1 MVDFIEK
8 YLIKNKYCAI
18 PQLGLLKLEKTSA
31 QISVADN
38 LIVSPK
44 TIVVFFLNE
53 KETNQH
59 FIQLFSAEK
68 NIELTEAEKELE
80 NFIQQ
85 IVHLNGSETKQLNQI
100 GYFFKTEQGIIDFK
114 QNDVINQ
121 FNEILVAKRVIHPNQ
136 KHSVLVG
143 DEEKSNVFMS
153 DYLNKNN
160 KVSINK
166 WWVILLIILIA
177 VSIIVMNT
185 KHIIAFVNNL
195 Q

>member
-1 MVDFIEK
+1 MLDFIEK

-44 TIVVFFLNE
+44 TNVVFLPND

-68 NIELTEAEKELE
+68 KIELSEAEKQLE
-80 NFIQQ
+80 TF
-85 IVHLNGSETKQLNQI
+85 VHEIAHLKSSDTKQLNQT
-100 GYFFKTEQGIIDFK
+100 GCFFINDQGIIDFK

-121 FNEILVAKRVIHPNQ
+121 FNETLIARRVIHPNQ

-166 WWVILLIILIA
+166 WWIILLIILMA
-177 VSIIVMNT
+177 VSIIVMNI
-185 KHIIAFVNNL
+185 KHF
-195 Q
+195 

>member
-1 MVDFIEK
+1 M
-8 YLIKNKYCAI
+8 
-18 PQLGLLKLEKTSA
+18 
-31 QISVADN
+31 
-38 LIVSPK
+38 
-44 TIVVFFLNE
+44 
-53 KETNQH
+53 
-59 FIQLFSAEK
+59 
-68 NIELTEAEKELE
+68 
-80 NFIQQ
+80 
-85 IVHLNGSETKQLNQI
+85 HLNGSETKQLNQT
-100 GYFFKTEQGIIDFK
+100 GYFFITEQGILDFK

-121 FNEILVAKRVIHPNQ
+121 FNETLVAKRVIHPNQ

-166 WWVILLIILIA
+166 WWVILLIILMA
-177 VSIIVMNT
+177 VSIIIMNT

>member
-8 YLIKNKYCAI
+8 YLIKNKYCVI

-44 TIVVFFLNE
+44 TNVVFLPND

-59 FIQLFSAEK
+59 FIQQFSAEK
-68 NIELTEAEKELE
+68 NIEQSEAKIQLE
-80 NFIQQ
+80 NFVQEIEQ
-85 IVHLNGSETKQLNQI
+85 LNSGETKQLNQT
-100 GYFFKTEQGIIDFK
+100 GYFFKSEQGIIGFK

-121 FNEILVAKRVIHPNQ
+121 FNETLVAKRVIHPNQ

-166 WWVILLIILIA
+166 WWVFLLIILIA
-177 VSIIVMNT
+177 VSIVVMNLN
-185 KHIIAFVNNL
+185 HF
-195 Q
+195 